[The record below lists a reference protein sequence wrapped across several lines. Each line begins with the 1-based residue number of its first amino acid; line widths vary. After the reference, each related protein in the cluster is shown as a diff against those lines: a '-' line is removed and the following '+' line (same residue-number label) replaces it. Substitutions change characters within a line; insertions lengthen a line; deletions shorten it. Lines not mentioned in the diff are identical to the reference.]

1 MADRPEIL
9 STVATMRARATAWR
23 VAGQRIG
30 FVPTMGFL
38 HEGHLALMRHAR
50 PQCDRLVVSIFVNP
64 TQFGAGEDLES
75 YPRTLKQ
82 DMAAVNASGSVHAV
96 FVPKSIKAIYP
107 YGIDEAIQVNMPP
120 LSRELCGAFRPGH
133 FDGVASVVLR
143 LLNIA
148 QPDLLILG
156 EKDYQQLVLMERL
169 VSDLRLPVRVL
180 GAPTERHADGLAL
193 SSRNRYLSDDERVR
207 APTLHA
213 TLAGVGNAIREGER
227 NYAILLEHAKHKLEA
242 AGFAVDYVEVRDAK
256 DLSVPNGRQAP
267 RELIV
272 LGAARI
278 GSARLIDNVRI

>member
-1 MADRPEIL
+1 MSEIINTA
-9 STVATMRARATAWR
+9 TVASVREIVGDWRASHRS
-23 VAGQRIG
+23 VAL
-30 FVPTMGFL
+30 VPTMGNIHAGHISLTEFA
-38 HEGHLALMRHAR
+38 HELADRVLMT
-50 PQCDRLVVSIFVNP
+50 IFVNP
-64 TQFGAGEDLES
+64 TQFGAGEDLEN

-82 DMAAVNASGSVHAV
+82 DMAAVKAAGTVHAV

-169 VSDLRLPVRVL
+169 VSDLRLPVSVL